1 MKPLTS
7 RRPLRLE
14 SQNSRRG
21 AILVTV
27 ALTLTFLLGCVAL
40 AVDVG
45 FLVLADGELQMVA
58 DSSALA
64 AAREFNGRRTD
75 QDVVDEYAIA
85 AAVDAAEKNSAG
97 GHASVEI
104 DEFVSVRGETHQDI
118 RLGHRL
124 FDRETGE
131 YRLVWE
137 DLPGKPHNVVEI
149 TARLDDFQRA
159 DSDGN
164 AFDTVTQAVPLIFM
178 NALGQ
183 QYASVEATATATY
196 QPRDMVLVLDESG
209 SMRFDSLLYRDTINR
224 LGTTAVVNTIEEMWS
239 DLGYPS
245 YGNMD
250 FEAEYPTFEGVGSGR
265 RPVYGYYYRFG
276 RRQRYIRGYETV
288 DVPDIS
294 IVWKGYEVD
303 ISSDERISQVVLFF
317 SNGRYRFYDVSSNGC
332 TLSSNVRIT
341 GALVKSGNNGFLDP
355 YQQDLGEYIDLNSNS
370 AFKRA
375 LGVDSVGYPYAHER
389 DTEGRYVGDPW
400 TQYINYVRYDRVMR
414 DSGFRNRFGMLT
426 LVHFWNHVK
435 ASPSETPDLAN
446 TRQQPMGALKDAV
459 NSLLNYIVDVE
470 ADDRVG
476 LVTFSTE
483 ANLDV
488 ELDDFDLAPV
498 RDQAARMQAYGRTN
512 IGDALRLARI
522 ELTENARPQ
531 AARTIV
537 LMTDGNPNEPGNYDP
552 ADYVRSEAQLAADE
566 GIRVITIS
574 LGSRFDHTL
583 MEEVAE
589 LTNGVHHEVP
599 DATAS
604 DPEAVERELERVFS
618 EEIAADRSLTLI
630 K

>member
-7 RRPLRLE
+7 RRTLRLKTQE
-14 SQNSRRG
+14 SRRG
-21 AILVTV
+21 AMLVIV
-27 ALTLTFLLGCVAL
+27 ALSLTFLLGCVAL

-45 FLVLADGELQMVA
+45 FLVLADSELQTVV

-64 AAREFNGRRTD
+64 AAREFNGGRTD
-75 QDVVDEYAIA
+75 QGVVDEKAIA
-85 AAVDAAEKNSAG
+85 AAIDAASKNSAG
-97 GHASVEI
+97 GHAAVEI
-104 DEFVSVRGETHQDI
+104 DEYVSVRGETHQDI

-124 FDRETGE
+124 FDRDTGE
-131 YRLVWE
+131 YTLVWD
-137 DLPGKPHNVVEI
+137 DLQGKPHNVVEV

-164 AFDTVTQAVPLIFM
+164 PFDSVSQAVPLFFM
-178 NALGQ
+178 KALGQ
-183 QYASVEATATATY
+183 QYASLTATATATY

-209 SMRFDSLLYRDTINR
+209 SMRFDSLLYDDTIDR
-224 LGTTAVVNTIEEMWS
+224 LGTTAVVNTIEEMWV

-250 FEAEYPTFEGVGSGR
+250 FAAEYATFEGTLDQ
-265 RPVYGYYYRFG
+265 YYSY
-276 RRQRYIRGYETV
+276 
-288 DVPDIS
+288 VPHIS
-294 IVWKGYEVD
+294 ITWRGDEVD
-303 ISSDERISQVVLFF
+303 IASEEPITQVVLLYQQGYDFF
-317 SNGRYRFYDVSSNGC
+317 FPGSQNC
-332 TLSSNVRIT
+332 TLT
-341 GALVKSGNNGFLDP
+341 GDHEVVGAYVQSGYNQFVFSDG
-355 YQQDLGEYIDLNSNS
+355 LGEYFDLHSRS

-375 LGVDSVGYPYAHER
+375 LGLDSVSYPYAH
-389 DTEGRYVGDPW
+389 GYDPW
-400 TQYINYVRYDRVMR
+400 GQYIDYVRYDSVMQ
-414 DSGFRNRFGMLT
+414 DSGFQNRFGMLT
-426 LVHFWNHVK
+426 LVHFWNDLKH
-435 ASPSETPDLAN
+435 APSQTPDLAN

-459 NSLLNYIVDVE
+459 NSLLDYIVDVE

-483 ANLDV
+483 ATLDV
-488 ELDDFDLAPV
+488 ELDDFDLTPV
-498 RDQAARMQAYGRTN
+498 RDAAAQMQAYGRTN

-552 ADYVRSEAQLAADE
+552 AEYVRSEAHLAADE

-583 MEEVAE
+583 MEQVAE
-589 LTNGVHHEVP
+589 ITSGVHHEVP

-618 EEIAADRSLTLI
+618 EEIAADRSLMLI
-630 K
+630 R

>member
-1 MKPLTS
+1 MRQTLPLET
-7 RRPLRLE
+7 RE
-14 SQNSRRG
+14 SRRG

-27 ALTLTFLLGCVAL
+27 ALALTFLLGCAAL

-45 FLVLADGELQMVA
+45 FLVLSDGEVQMVA
-58 DSSALA
+58 DSAALA

-75 QDVVDEYAIA
+75 QGEVDANAIA
-85 AAVDAAEKNSAG
+85 AAIDAASKNSAG
-97 GHASVEI
+97 GHGSVEI
-104 DEFVSVRGETHQDI
+104 DEFVSVRGQAHQDI

-131 YRLVWE
+131 YRLVW
-137 DLPGKPHNVVEI
+137 DNLPGRPHNVVEV
-149 TARLDDFQRA
+149 TARLDDFERA

-164 AFDTVTQAVPLIFM
+164 AFDTVSQAVPLFFM

-183 QYASVEATATATY
+183 DYASVAATATATY

-209 SMRFDSLLYRDTINR
+209 SMRFDSLLYRDTMNR
-224 LGTTAVVNTIEEMWS
+224 LGRTAIVNTIEEMWS
-239 DLGYPS
+239 DLGYPG

-250 FEAEYPTFEGVGSGR
+250 FEAEYPTFEGVGSAQ
-265 RPVYGYYYRFG
+265 RPVYGYYG
-276 RRQRYIRGYETV
+276 IRGYETV

-294 IVWKGYEVD
+294 IDWKGYEVD
-303 ISSDERISQVVLFF
+303 ISSDEHIEHVFLFF
-317 SNGRYRFYDVSSNGC
+317 SNGLYRFYDVSSNAC
-332 TLSSNVRIT
+332 TLRSHVRIT

-355 YQQDLGEYIDLNSNS
+355 YRQDLGEFIDLNSNS
-370 AFKRA
+370 AFQRA
-375 LGVDSVGYPYAHER
+375 LGVDSVRYPYAHER
-389 DTEGRYVGDPW
+389 NIRGQYLGDPW
-400 TQYINYVRYDRVMR
+400 SQYINYVRYDSVLR

-435 ASPSETPDLAN
+435 SSPSETPDLAN

-459 NSLLNYIVDVE
+459 NSLLDYIVDVE

-476 LVTFSTE
+476 LVTFATE

-488 ELDDFDLAPV
+488 ELDDFDLTPV
-498 RDQAARMQAYGRTN
+498 RDQAARMQAYGATN
-512 IGDALRLARI
+512 IGDAMRLARI

-537 LMTDGNPNEPGNYDP
+537 LMTDGNPNEPENRDP
-552 ADYVRSEAQLAADE
+552 AEYVRSEAQLAADA

-583 MEEVAE
+583 MEQVAE
-589 LTNGVHHEVP
+589 LTNGVHHEIP
-599 DATAS
+599 DATAA
-604 DPEAVERELERVFS
+604 DPELIERELERVFA